1 MKICRKIRS
10 LYISERYT
18 FPFFILFAAVNTS
31 ILIFQFRSNHIDQ
44 LLQFKG
50 LASPVIIYLFYSAK
64 AKRFKTAFS
73 SRSLL

>member
-44 LLQFKG
+44 LLQLKD
-50 LASPVIIYLFYSAK
+50 LASPVYFFILPKLKGLILHFH
-64 AKRFKTAFS
+64 
-73 SRSLL
+73 LDH

>member
-31 ILIFQFRSNHIDQ
+31 ILIFQFKSNHIDQ
-44 LLQFKG
+44 LLQLKD
-50 LASPVIIYLFYSAK
+50 LASPVYFFYFAK
-64 AKRFKTAFS
+64 AKRFNTAFS
-73 SRSLL
+73 SRSLV